1 MISLNGVHTALI
13 TPFTEEGHLDEE
25 GLRLLIQRQID
36 CQIDGVVPLGTTGE
50 SPTVTKEEQKRI
62 IAIAREETQ
71 NKTVL
76 MVGTGSYSTMQT
88 IENTALAQ
96 RLGADCA
103 LVVTPYY
110 NKPTQEGLYQHF
122 KTLVKA
128 VDLPVIIYNP
138 PHRTGQNLLTET
150 LKRLLEFPTIIGI
163 KESTGNISQMSE
175 VVDTVRRYRP
185 EFKVLTGD
193 DGLLLSMMALG
204 GDGVVSVVSNLLPSK
219 IKELYL
225 AAAQGDFALARE
237 LHYRLTPIFQGAFL
251 ETNPIPIKAA
261 MNLCRLPAG
270 ECRLPLCPLSVGN
283 MNKLEHLLTEYS
295 KTNPNLDLEISIPI
309 I

>member
-261 MNLCRLPAG
+261 MNLCQLPAG